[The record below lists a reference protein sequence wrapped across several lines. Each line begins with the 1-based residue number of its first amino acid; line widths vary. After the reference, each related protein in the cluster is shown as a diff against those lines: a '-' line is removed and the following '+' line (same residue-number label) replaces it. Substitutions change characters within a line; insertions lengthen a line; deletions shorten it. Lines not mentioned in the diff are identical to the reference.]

1 MRIVVN
7 HLTRMQPGYI
17 CVAGIDVQDNEHIRP
32 VLGRERLTVGLL
44 ARNGGAF
51 DMGRLVDLGPT
62 QPSGTA
68 PETEDHAFD
77 PSRLVSVRELSPAS
91 FWKLLTAVSC
101 DRLTDIFGNDLKAQR
116 HGCTVDEGQGNA
128 SLGCLRTATPPSI
141 TINRWNKIRAQVADG
156 TFDVDLSVTDLRLY
170 EKDQKTPR
178 AKVIDDVQRRIQRGV
193 RVILSVGLARAFQAR
208 GDAARRHWLQVNNL
222 NLEDDPA
229 WKADLKHQSER

>member
-32 VLGRERLTVGLL
+32 VLGGRRLTVDLL

-51 DMGRLVDLGPT
+51 DVGRLVELGPT

-68 PETEDHAFD
+68 PETEDHTFD
-77 PSRLVSVRELSPAS
+77 PGRLVSVRELSPAS
-91 FWKLLTAVSC
+91 FWQLLTTVSC
-101 DRLTDIFGNDLKAQR
+101 DKLADIFGNDLKAQR
-116 HGCTVDEGQGNA
+116 NGCAVDEGQGNA

-141 TINRWNKIRAQVADG
+141 SINRWGKIRAQVDDG

-170 EKDQKTPR
+170 GRDQTTPR
-178 AKVIDDVQRRIQRGV
+178 ANVIADVQRRIHGGV
-193 RVILSVGLARAFQAR
+193 RVILSVGLARAFQVS
-208 GDAARRHWLQVNNL
+208 GDTARRHWLQVNNL
-222 NLEDDPA
+222 YLEDDPA
-229 WKADLKHQSER
+229 WKAD

>member
-32 VLGRERLTVGLL
+32 VLGGRRLTVDLL

-51 DMGRLVDLGPT
+51 DVGRLVEFGPT

-68 PETEDHAFD
+68 PETEDHTFD
-77 PSRLVSVRELSPAS
+77 PGRLVSVGELSPAS
-91 FWKLLTAVSC
+91 FWQLLTTVSC
-101 DRLTDIFGNDLKAQR
+101 DKLADIFGNDLKAQR
-116 HGCTVDEGQGNA
+116 NGCAVEEGQGNA

-141 TINRWNKIRAQVADG
+141 SINRWGKIRAQVDDG

-170 EKDQKTPR
+170 GRDQTTPR
-178 AKVIDDVQRRIQRGV
+178 ANVIADVQRRIQRGV

-208 GDAARRHWLQVNNL
+208 GDTARRHWLQVNNL

-229 WKADLKHQSER
+229 WKDA